1 MLKGKMALVYSKRD
15 LAGTG
20 IALHLKSILGF
31 KEYLSLRNTTILRFE
46 DIFLAGFDD
55 DVLYFD
61 FLDEVF
67 DTEAYIVLSRH
78 KSSARI
84 KSLTVH
90 HTGNPGPRADA
101 GGRPF
106 ELSIA
111 YPPMAKKL
119 LVLVKKYADEIKLS
133 EEYDVTL
140 EVTHHGPTSLRKP
153 LVFIEIGS
161 TPKEWV
167 DERARK
173 LIAQVVAEAITT
185 PLPKCVPA
193 TGFGGGHYARKH
205 TKVMLETN
213 YCIGHI
219 FSKHS
224 IQETNPE
231 VIMQAFKKSIP
242 PSKAVII
249 EKKGV
254 RSRERKMIEDLA
266 SGIGLE
272 ITKI

>member
-1 MLKGKMALVYSKRD
+1 MLKGRIALVYSKKD

-20 IALHLKSILGF
+20 IALHLKDILGF
-31 KEYLSLRNTTILRFE
+31 KEYSSLHNTSILRLE
-46 DIFLAGFDD
+46 DIFLAGFDE

-67 DTEAYIVLSRH
+67 DVEAYIVLSRH
-78 KSSARI
+78 RSSARI

-119 LVLVKKYADEIKLS
+119 LVLVKKHADETKLS

-140 EVTHHGPTSLRKP
+140 EVTHHGPTNPRKP

-161 TPKEWV
+161 SPEEWV

-185 PLPKCVPA
+185 PLPKCIPA

-213 YCIGHI
+213 YCLGHI
-219 FSKHS
+219 FSKHA
-224 IQETNPE
+224 IQETKTE
-231 VIMQAFKKSIP
+231 VIVQAFEKSLP
-242 PSKAVII
+242 SSKAAII

-254 RSRERKMIEDLA
+254 KSRERKMIEELA
-266 SGIGLE
+266 SSRGLE
-272 ITKI
+272 VVRV

>member
-1 MLKGKMALVYSKRD
+1 MLKGRIALVYSKRD

-20 IALHLKSILGF
+20 IALHLNNIVGF
-31 KEYLSLRNTTILRFE
+31 RKYTSLRDTDILRHE
-46 DIFLAGFDD
+46 DVFLAGFDE

-67 DTEAYIVLSRH
+67 DVDAYIVLSRH
-78 KSSARI
+78 RSSAKI

-119 LVLVKKYADEIKLS
+119 LVLVKKYADETRLS

-140 EVTHHGPTSLRKP
+140 EVTHHGPTNLKKP

-161 TPKEWV
+161 SPEEWV

-173 LIAQVVAEAITT
+173 LIAQVVADAIAT
-185 PLPKCVPA
+185 PLPNCIPA

-205 TKVMLETN
+205 TKVMLETD
-213 YCIGHI
+213 YCLGHI
-219 FSKHS
+219 FSKHA
-224 IQETNPE
+224 IQETKPE
-231 VIMQAFKKSIP
+231 VILQAFKKSIP
-242 PSKAVII
+242 PSKAAVI

-254 RSRERKMIEDLA
+254 KSRERKMIEELA
-266 SGIGLE
+266 TNSGLE
-272 ITKI
+272 IVKV

>member
-1 MLKGKMALVYSKRD
+1 MLKGEIALVYSKKD

-20 IALHLKSILGF
+20 IALHLKDLLGF
-31 KEYLSLRNTTILRFE
+31 REHVFLHNTNVLRFE
-46 DIFLAGFDD
+46 DIFLAGFDE

-61 FLDEVF
+61 FLDRVF
-67 DTEAYIVLSRH
+67 DVKAYIVLSRH
-78 KSSARI
+78 RSSAKI

-101 GGRPF
+101 GGNPF

-119 LVLVKKYADEIKLS
+119 LVLIKKYADETKLS

-140 EVTHHGPTSLRKP
+140 EVTHHGPTNLKKP

-161 TPKEWV
+161 SPEEWV

-173 LIAQVVAEAITT
+173 LIAQVVAEAVIT
-185 PLPKCVPA
+185 PLPKCIPA

-213 YCIGHI
+213 YCLGHI
-219 FSKHS
+219 FSKHA
-224 IQETNPE
+224 IQETKPE
-231 VIMQAFKKSIP
+231 VIAQAFKKSTP

-254 RSRERKMIEDLA
+254 KSRERKMIENLA
-266 SGIGLE
+266 NNMGLE
-272 ITKI
+272 IVKV